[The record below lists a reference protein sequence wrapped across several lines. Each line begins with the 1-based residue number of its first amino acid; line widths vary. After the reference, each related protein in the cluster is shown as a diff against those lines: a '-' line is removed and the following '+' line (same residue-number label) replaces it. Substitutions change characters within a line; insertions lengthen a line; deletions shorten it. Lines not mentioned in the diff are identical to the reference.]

1 MRKDTS
7 FTYTILGLTLAGLI
21 LTQTPVWAG
30 VYKWQD
36 DQGKIHF
43 TNDKSSIPLQYLTKK
58 QVKIVIGSEPSFKKK
73 AEQVELASIPAI
85 TDPEMP
91 KQPGPSVVQEEGGK
105 SPEMAPEAVAM
116 LKETKTYLEKENRAH
131 LRLIHIVEPTEANG
145 KHFIMSGK
153 NALPRKKELVKKLDA
168 FKLPSLKDAR
178 KYLKRSAFK
187 DRLEKIGGNDYLVR
201 IQKLVERMKKGIKTK
216 EKIIKNIEADLNPVS

>member
-1 MRKDTS
+1 
-7 FTYTILGLTLAGLI
+7 LAGLL

-36 DQGKIHF
+36 DQGKVHF
-43 TNDKSSIPLQYLTKK
+43 TNDKSSIPLQYRTKK
-58 QVKIVIGSEPSFKKK
+58 QVKIIIGSEPSFKKK
-73 AEQVELASIPAI
+73 AKQVELASIPAI
-85 TDPEMP
+85 TDQETPE
-91 KQPGPSVVQEEGGK
+91 QPAPAVVQEEGKK

-145 KHFIMSGK
+145 KYFIMSGK

-168 FKLPSLKDAR
+168 FKLPSLNEAR
-178 KYLKRSAFK
+178 KFLKRSALK
-187 DRLEKIGGNDYLVR
+187 DRWEKIGGDDYLER
-201 IQKLVERMKKGIKTK
+201 IQKLVKRMKKGIKTK
-216 EKIIKNIEADLNPVS
+216 NKIIKSIEADLNQVS